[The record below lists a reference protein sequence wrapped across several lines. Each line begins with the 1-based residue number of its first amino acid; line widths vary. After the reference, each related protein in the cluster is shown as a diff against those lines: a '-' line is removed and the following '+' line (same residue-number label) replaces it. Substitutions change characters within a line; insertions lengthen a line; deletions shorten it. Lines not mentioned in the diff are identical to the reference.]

1 MKRITWM
8 GSTMA
13 ILALVAAQAR
23 AEDAAAKAAE
33 PAKAAAVEQA
43 KTTDATDQAK
53 QKKQWKKQT
62 LCPVSGDPIDKEVST
77 TYKQRVKV
85 YFCCQDCVA
94 KFKADPDTYMEKM
107 KKDGIRCER
116 LHKRGGKMER
126 PGKAKTAE
134 ETPKAA
140 E

>member
-62 LCPVSGDPIDKEVST
+62 LCPVNGDPIDKDVST
-77 TYKQRVKV
+77 TYKRVRV

-116 LHKRGGKMER
+116 LHNKGGKMEH
-126 PGKAKTAE
+126 PGRAKTAE